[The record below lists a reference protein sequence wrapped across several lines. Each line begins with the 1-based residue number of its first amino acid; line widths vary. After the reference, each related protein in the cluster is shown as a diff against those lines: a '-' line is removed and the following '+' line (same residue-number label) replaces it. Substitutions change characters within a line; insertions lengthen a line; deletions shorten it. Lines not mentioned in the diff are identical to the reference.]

1 MSDSPIL
8 DIEVKPVSELIYQQ
22 AALASQREKTK
33 GTVVLLLD
41 CSSSMG
47 CDGKLMQL
55 KKGSLR
61 FFAEAFSRQYAVG
74 AIGFSHRVFN
84 ISGATRNFYSFQKQI
99 MSLEANGRT
108 NMEGAIRAGTWRL
121 RFRRGHKVLML
132 ITDGQPDN
140 PEATRRAAHRA
151 RKQGV
156 ELIIIATRG
165 ADTDFLSSLN
175 PKPELMT
182 YVERNM
188 LEEGIAATASHLG

>member
-8 DIEVKPVSELIYQQ
+8 DIEVKPAELSFQPT
-22 AALASQREKTK
+22 ALKSRRGNIN
-33 GTVVLLLD
+33 GTVYLLLD

-55 KKGSLR
+55 KRGSLR
-61 FFAEAFSRQYAVG
+61 FFAEAFLRQYAVG
-74 AIGFSHRVFN
+74 AIGFSDRAFS
-84 ISGATRNFYSFQKQI
+84 ISGATRNVYAFQKQI

-121 RFRRGHKVLML
+121 RFRSGHKVLML

-156 ELIIIATRG
+156 ELIIIATTG